1 MTELITII
9 LLLFFNSM
17 LIFGIFKLTDYDE
30 EVIQTDNG
38 TLDTIIR
45 DKMLLWF
52 VRKWLV
58 DKIGLY
64 YSKPFLLCPACMS
77 SVWGTLFY
85 WVMTSTLFPVFDT
98 FYQQLLFYPF
108 FVVSLCGINSFLQRH
123 FE

>member
-9 LLLFFNSM
+9 LLLFINSM
-17 LIFGIFKLTDYDE
+17 FIFGIFKLTDYDE
-30 EVIQTDNG
+30 EVEPDG
-38 TLDTIIR
+38 YGVPCVYIR

-64 YSKPFLLCPACMS
+64 WSKPLVLCPPCMA